1 MAQEVVIK
9 SSVDLGDSPQ
19 QVQSLRSEYTQAFKE
34 LGNLQRGSVEY
45 YEQLKKTAALK
56 GEMRELREEIKA
68 LDPREQ
74 IRLIGGLAKSAAGGF
89 EAATGAV
96 ALFAGKNEELEK
108 TLLKVNAAI
117 AVTHGLQEFTEGARR
132 AKALWGVFTSTLNAA
147 AAKSKSVAA
156 ATKALTIAQKEG
168 NAASIATAEAQ
179 KAQAIATDGAT
190 LSTKLLGGAMKALGI
205 GLIIAAIAYLV
216 DNWKALK
223 KEIEREVM
231 KAKEIHG
238 EVSAVTIYIDPQVF
252 TEDSV
257 LDAMGFERDIC
268 REHTGVPYLVLTR
281 AATVTPDRPKRE
293 ESEGEKRLREA
304 KEIVEVFLTI
314 SR

>member
-89 EAATGAV
+89 EAAPGAV
-96 ALFAGKNEELEK
+96 ALFAGKIEELEK
-108 TLLKVNAAI
+108 TFLKVNVAI

-147 AAKSKSVAA
+147 AAKS
-156 ATKALTIAQKEG
+156 
-168 NAASIATAEAQ
+168 
-179 KAQAIATDGAT
+179 
-190 LSTKLLGGAMKALGI
+190 
-205 GLIIAAIAYLV
+205 
-216 DNWKALK
+216 
-223 KEIEREVM
+223 
-231 KAKEIHG
+231 
-238 EVSAVTIYIDPQVF
+238 
-252 TEDSV
+252 
-257 LDAMGFERDIC
+257 
-268 REHTGVPYLVLTR
+268 
-281 AATVTPDRPKRE
+281 
-293 ESEGEKRLREA
+293 
-304 KEIVEVFLTI
+304 
-314 SR
+314 